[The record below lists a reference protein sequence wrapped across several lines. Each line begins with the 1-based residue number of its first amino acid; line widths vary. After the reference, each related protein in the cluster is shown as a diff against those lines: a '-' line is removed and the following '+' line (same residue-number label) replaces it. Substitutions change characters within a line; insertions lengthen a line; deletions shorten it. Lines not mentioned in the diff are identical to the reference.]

1 MIKKIINK
9 INSIFFK
16 FNPPFKIN
24 NNITKIGTIYGGYD
38 IYNQNLE
45 RPIILSCGLGEDAS
59 FDIDMINKFDAK
71 VIILD
76 PTPRSKVYFN
86 KLKEKFGYS
95 KETNYDESGNLNPS
109 SYDLRK
115 TNSKNLIFIDKAI
128 WSTNDI
134 EINLYYPKVSSHVS
148 LSINKK
154 SSYSDSH
161 SLKAKTVDYSALLK
175 SFELKKVDILKLDIE
190 GAEIETL
197 KSVLKN
203 NKTCVNSSVTPLH
216 GNKKQPYLISSLF
229 KTCN

>member
-16 FNPPFKIN
+16 FNPPFKTN
-24 NNITKIGTIYGGYD
+24 NNLTKIGTIYGGYD

-45 RPIILSCGLGEDAS
+45 RPTILSCGLGEDAS

-86 KLKEKFGYS
+86 KLKEKFGSS

-115 TNSKNLIFIDKAI
+115 INSKNLIFIDKAI
-128 WSTNDI
+128 WSINDI
-134 EINLYYPKVSSHVS
+134 EINLYYPKLSSHM
-148 LSINKK
+148 
-154 SSYSDSH
+154 
-161 SLKAKTVDYSALLK
+161 
-175 SFELKKVDILKLDIE
+175 
-190 GAEIETL
+190 
-197 KSVLKN
+197 
-203 NKTCVNSSVTPLH
+203 
-216 GNKKQPYLISSLF
+216 
-229 KTCN
+229 